1 MEETISIWF
10 VLTILASLLGGYSLG
25 GPSRLKKMEW
35 DMEAIDHFA
44 KRHATKMECPHCNEL
59 VDLRANTSYQT
70 NEAWLN
76 KHKDNEDDE
85 E

>member
-1 MEETISIWF
+1 M
-10 VLTILASLLGGYSLG
+10 VVILALGFLAGYVSS

-44 KRHATKMECPHCNEL
+44 KYHATKMECPHCNEL
-59 VDLRANTSYQT
+59 VDLRANTGYQT

-85 E
+85 DESA